1 MVNQADAT
9 LAETTRRYL
18 AMREEPLLNLLPAPV
33 PDLGDRAIAFTGDA
47 GDPQFD
53 FKVGTVAIREASRIH
68 FLTGSQMNQSPLPLM
83 EQVAEQGLLPIEQR
97 AREEL
102 TVSGLNA
109 GELRET
115 IPRPEDLG
123 EGFLVED
130 EFVPKM
136 FGPFSSGATG
146 TPQPAGAG

>member
-1 MVNQADAT
+1 
-9 LAETTRRYL
+9 
-18 AMREEPLLNLLPAPV
+18 
-33 PDLGDRAIAFTGDA
+33 
-47 GDPQFD
+47 
-53 FKVGTVAIREASRIH
+53 VGIVAIRDGSRIH
-68 FLTGSQMNQSPLPLM
+68 FLIGSQLNQSPLPLM
-83 EQVAEQGLLPIEQR
+83 EQAAEQGLLPVDER

-102 TVSGLNA
+102 TVTGLNA
-109 GELRET
+109 GGLWEV

-136 FGPFSSGATG
+136 FGPFFGGGTG